1 MDDVSEIPVWIEVKS
16 FAPHKKMFGSS
27 FPSFGQ
33 ITTSSAKGITG
44 LVTVVPKLTTLKTWV
59 IDWQGATASL

>member
-1 MDDVSEIPVWIEVKS
+1 MLVIISLES
-16 FAPHKKMFGSS
+16 FAPHKNIFGSS

-44 LVTVVPKLTTLKTWV
+44 LVVLPPNRVTSNCCV
-59 IDWQGATASL
+59 ID